1 MQKGTSNSVCSAW
14 QAPSAH
20 SIRPLPDATDRTHGS
35 GGAFCSVRIGRRDQP
50 KRVDVAYGSNNEQ
63 LAVPSARSDCA
74 SLSLS
79 SVCQTLLR
87 CTDAQR
93 SHRREHELSPA
104 LTDARLSRSNCRL
117 MSSWSE
123 VPRPIWSEVM
133 CSTTASCP
141 FADEIAASPP
151 SPRGGA
157 AWSSSS

>member
-79 SVCQTLLR
+79 LFSLPDTSEV
-87 CTDAQR
+87 
-93 SHRREHELSPA
+93 HRRA
-104 LTDARLSRSNCRL
+104 TQ
-117 MSSWSE
+117 
-123 VPRPIWSEVM
+123 
-133 CSTTASCP
+133 
-141 FADEIAASPP
+141 PP
-151 SPRGGA
+151 KRA
-157 AWSSSS
+157 